1 MDRLLLAQL
10 PDPISRACEMSS
22 TRSTRTEQHR
32 GAVVRRSRRRGVVVG
47 AAARNVLA
55 GFSGALGAK
64 TALGAGLIKMG
75 AFVAVGAK
83 AIALA
88 GVVVAGRLFLSD
100 TPPENLD
107 DLTTAL
113 AEDALIGVCSGSL
126 HGTPHRYDR
135 IVAEVDGP
143 ARCARLRPEPGRSRG
158 LLATEDELSRRTLRR
173 LARKG
178 TTRGAAAACRNLLLD
193 EYLDVDLAARCK
205 QSYESHLK
213 EDGPRDL
220 PAVTKEAKEPNL
232 GDRAR
237 DVWLNVREFPVDLGR
252 GLRERFSR
260 DDDDGADA
268 DDEPDAAALLEEA
281 ARCSAEADD
290 LAAELLRLPASL
302 DLVTTPLSSW
312 LLASAGKTLAITADE
327 KRLVCYRPLAA

>member
-1 MDRLLLAQL
+1 
-10 PDPISRACEMSS
+10 
-22 TRSTRTEQHR
+22 
-32 GAVVRRSRRRGVVVG
+32 
-47 AAARNVLA
+47 
-55 GFSGALGAK
+55 
-64 TALGAGLIKMG
+64 
-75 AFVAVGAK
+75 
-83 AIALA
+83 
-88 GVVVAGRLFLSD
+88 VVAGRLFLSD

-113 AEDALIGVCSGSL
+113 AEDALIVGGVAALAAYGI
-126 HGTPHRYDR
+126 TRYDR

-143 ARCARLRPEPGRSRG
+143 ARVREAGDRSRAALVA

-193 EYLDVDLAARCK
+193 EYLDADLAARCK
-205 QSYESHLK
+205 QRYESYLLK
-213 EDGPRDL
+213 RDGPRDL
-220 PAVTKEAKEPNL
+220 PAVTKEAKDPNL

-281 ARCSAEADD
+281 ARLRAEADD
-290 LAAELLRLPASL
+290 LAAEL
-302 DLVTTPLSSW
+302 SS
-312 LLASAGKTLAITADE
+312 SSTSGGE
-327 KRLVCYRPLAA
+327 ES